1 MNNQEKI
8 KAAEK
13 RKKELQLLI
22 DCWKKKEQVIKKD
35 EITQPPKMP

>member
-1 MNNQEKI
+1 VNNQQKI

-22 DCWKKKEQVIKKD
+22 DCWKKEEQATKED
-35 EITQPPKMP
+35 EITQLPKVP